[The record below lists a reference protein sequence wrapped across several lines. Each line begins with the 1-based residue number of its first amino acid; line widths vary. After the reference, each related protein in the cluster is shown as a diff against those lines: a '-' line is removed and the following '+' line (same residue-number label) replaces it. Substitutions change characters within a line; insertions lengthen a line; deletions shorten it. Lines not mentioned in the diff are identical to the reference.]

1 MRDTQNDD
9 EIPDKKK
16 NEDEADRACLT
27 NNSKEK
33 NCDHFKKNG
42 HEEKDCWHK

>member
-1 MRDTQNDD
+1 MRDKQNDD
-9 EIPDKKK
+9 ENPDKK
-16 NEDEADRACLT
+16 NEDETDRACLA

-33 NCDHFKKNG
+33 NYDHCKKNG